1 MKREKLSS
9 GFYRAIEG
17 EIRRFL
23 IDYSLQER
31 LAEIYGFAYSGW
43 GEGRG
48 VGGGVLLHMFELVKF
63 DSHCG
68 DAGINE
74 MLRRLRGVKT
84 IYART
89 L

>member
-1 MKREKLSS
+1 
-9 GFYRAIEG
+9 
-17 EIRRFL
+17 
-23 IDYSLQER
+23 
-31 LAEIYGFAYSGW
+31 
-43 GEGRG
+43 
-48 VGGGVLLHMFELVKF
+48 VGGGVLFHMFELVKF